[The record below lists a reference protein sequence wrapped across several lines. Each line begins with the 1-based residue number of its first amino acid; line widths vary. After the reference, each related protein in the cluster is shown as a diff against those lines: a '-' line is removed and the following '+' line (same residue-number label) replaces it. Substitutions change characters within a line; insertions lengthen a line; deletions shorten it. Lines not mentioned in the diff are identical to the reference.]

1 MQKKKKKIQILN
13 QIHQGSLT
21 NFYLYF
27 KIEGLLFIKK
37 KKKKFFVLKIF
48 QKVKRIIKKETNF

>member
-37 KKKKFFVLKIF
+37 KKKHSFGL
-48 QKVKRIIKKETNF
+48 QNFPNS

>member
-37 KKKKFFVLKIF
+37 KKTQFWSSKFSK
-48 QKVKRIIKKETNF
+48 